1 MRVCEKKYARMCVCV
16 SKVVCVGERGERK
29 RESVC
34 ERVKDKGKKA

>member
-1 MRVCEKKYARMCVCV
+1 MHAYVCV
-16 SKVVCVGERGERK
+16 SKVVCVGGERK

>member
-16 SKVVCVGERGERK
+16 SKVVCVGERK